1 MSRKVKGLPRSL
13 SFHSALRFPCG
24 CCAEAKAK
32 RQPYLP
38 ASETQSRH
46 EDDLMTWDMFYMGE
60 KHLSLS
66 CNRYILVFLIH
77 SSLFAITLLHKDS
90 TLETTKSLLIRAF
103 ARAGFTP
110 KRVRHDGAEEYISG
124 ELEKWLEQQGCII
137 FTKQSNQHEQH
148 QDGLVR
154 PPVSQALE
162 SAKHQIPS

>member
-1 MSRKVKGLPRSL
+1 MSSKVKGLPRSL

-46 EDDLMTWDMFYMGE
+46 EDDLMTWDMFDMGE
-60 KHLSLS
+60 KHLFLS
-66 CNRYILVFLIH
+66 AGLQSHCF
-77 SSLFAITLLHKDS
+77 T
-90 TLETTKSLLIRAF
+90 LIRAF

-110 KRVRHDGAEEYISG
+110 KRVRHDGAGEYISG

-137 FTKQSNQHEQH
+137 FTEQSNLHEQH
-148 QDGLVR
+148 QDGL
-154 PPVSQALE
+154 S
-162 SAKHQIPS
+162 